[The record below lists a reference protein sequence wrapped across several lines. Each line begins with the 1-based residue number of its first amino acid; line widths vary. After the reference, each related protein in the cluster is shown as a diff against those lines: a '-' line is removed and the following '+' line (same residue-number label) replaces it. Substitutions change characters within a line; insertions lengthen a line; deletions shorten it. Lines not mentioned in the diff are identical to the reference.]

1 MIHDFSIQDQRQRYV
16 VAFCVATMRII
27 ASEIGSTHPCRA
39 DALDRQAD
47 ALEGLMD
54 PEPLPFPYEPS
65 EGCYEPST
73 DDEAY
78 YREVIASWR
87 V

>member
-27 ASEIGSTHPCRA
+27 ASEIGETHPCRA

-54 PEPLPFPYEPS
+54 PEPPPAHYEPADGYYEPS
-65 EGCYEPST
+65 D
-73 DDEAY
+73 DDESY
-78 YREVIASWR
+78 YREVVASWR